1 MTGSRKR
8 FANERHTSLKLAI
21 SALSLVGFAAA
32 WAGFSSNH
40 EPAAPLTTAPT
51 STSEPNAKPDPA
63 TAPARTAT
71 PRARLSRGS

>member
-21 SALSLVGFAAA
+21 GALSLLGFAAA
-32 WAGFSSNH
+32 WVGFSANH
-40 EPAAPLTTAPT
+40 EPASPLTTAPT
-51 STSEPNAKPDPA
+51 STSEANAKPDAA